1 MKLGNNIKE
10 FRETR
15 GGISQEA
22 LAAVV
27 GVSRQTII
35 SIEKGKYV
43 PNTLLSL
50 KIAKFFDRKVEDV
63 FYLVDD
69 NKNRIRWRV
78 KWE

>member
-1 MKLGNNIKE
+1 MKLGNKIKE
-10 FRETR
+10 FREAR
-15 GGISQEA
+15 GGISQEG

-50 KIAKFFDRKVEDV
+50 KIAKFFDTKVEEV